1 MKRSWLVL
9 RDPDENESGTS
20 SSSADVTADS
30 SSETQTD
37 STASAE
43 KVEKEPTIAE
53 VAQKAYEASVAKEK
67 QPEPTAEAK
76 AADGDGLPS
85 TETEKE
91 EEKKEVSEST
101 DIPKE
106 GEEQDKGP
114 IPYDRFRTVNEE
126 KRQYEEKV
134 KEYEP
139 LVQAHKSII
148 EYCQSNQISEEQFR
162 QGMELMRLVNTDPVA
177 ARAALEPV
185 WNQLSGVTGDVLPE
199 DLAKEVEEGV
209 LPIARAKEIAKF
221 RGLSKVSAAKT
232 QLSSQSFAQQQQ
244 AQFTSALNGSVKS
257 WSDSKKLSDPGFKP
271 KAAPNAPDGKY
282 EFVSD
287 RFYKLMVQN
296 PPKSVPDA
304 IRLLDTAYADI
315 SKTFSSMVPRTAATT
330 KSVSSTKSSTN
341 STKTPTSIKEVVE
354 NVLARHKA

>member
-1 MKRSWLVL
+1 M
-9 RDPDENESGTS
+9 DPDENESGTS
-20 SSSADVTADS
+20 SSSTNVTAS
-30 SSETQTD
+30 SSLEQTV
-37 STASAE
+37 SSEVSAE
-43 KVEKEPTIAE
+43 RVAKEPTIAE
-53 VAQKAYEASVAKEK
+53 VAQRAYEESVSKDK
-67 QPEPTAEAK
+67 QPEPTAAAK
-76 AADGDGLPS
+76 APDGDGLPS
-85 TETEKE
+85 TETDKGE
-91 EEKKEVSEST
+91 EQKEVSDT
-101 DIPKE
+101 PTTPVE

-114 IPYDRFRTVNEE
+114 VPYDRFRTVNEE
-126 KRQYEEKV
+126 KRQYEERV

-139 LVQAHKSII
+139 LVQAHKSIV

-199 DLAKEVEEGV
+199 DLAKEVEDGV
-209 LPIARAKEIAKF
+209 LPVARAKEIAKF

-257 WSDSKKLSDPGFKP
+257 WSDSKKMSDPGFKP

-315 SKTFSSMVPRTAATT
+315 TKTFSSMVPRTAATT